1 MPFLAFDPL
10 LEAFHDASLQES
22 LKTHETSAIRDRGFV
37 RNDMPYLAVVVTYGP
52 RPRSAEPAPRTR
64 RP

>member
-1 MPFLAFDPL
+1 
-10 LEAFHDASLQES
+10 LQES